1 VRAVARALQIGYRH
15 IDTAQAYDNEAE
27 IGQALRSSGV
37 TRSGV
42 FLASKVWTDDLAPEA
57 VKRSA
62 ERSLAKLDTDYLDL
76 LLIHW
81 PSEIVPVEK
90 TLDALCELQEDG
102 KVRHVGVSNF
112 TPSLMER
119 ALEHSPIFC
128 NQIEYHPLL
137 SQERHLNLAR
147 EHDYMITAYAPLAR
161 GKVLHDETLQEIG
174 RKHGKSAAQVALRW
188 LLQKEV
194 VAVIPTATSRA
205 HLVDNFDIFDFEL
218 DDDDEWR
225 FVKCARDVRLVDPE
239 FAPAW
244 RA

>member
-62 ERSLAKLDTDYLDL
+62 ERSLSKLDTDYLDL

-102 KVRHVGVSNF
+102 NVRHVGVSNF

-194 VAVIPTATSRA
+194 VAVIPKATSRA
-205 HLVDNFDIFDFEL
+205 HLEANFDIFDFEL
-218 DDDDEWR
+218 DDDDER
-225 FVKCARDVRLVDPE
+225 RIGKCARDERLVDPE